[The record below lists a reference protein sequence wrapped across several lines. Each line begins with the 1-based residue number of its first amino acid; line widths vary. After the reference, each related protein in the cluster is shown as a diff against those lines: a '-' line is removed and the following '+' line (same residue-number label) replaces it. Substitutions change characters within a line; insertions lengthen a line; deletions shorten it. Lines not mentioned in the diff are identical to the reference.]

1 MINPVPEWGYH
12 LLLPVSLL
20 YSFPVW
26 RLPEY
31 ARLPIQAV
39 PSLLQDQKTKVYPT
53 YLAIVTT
60 QDLPV
65 YGVHIHRQ
73 THRSSHSAPNGQTQY
88 LLTTRRRFRYENL
101 ILPLVHQVIQHLSIA
116 IFEQRH
122 VLLSIR

>member
-53 YLAIVTT
+53 YQAIGTT
-60 QDLPV
+60 QNLPV

-73 THRSSHSAPNGQTQY
+73 THRSSHSAQNEQTQY

-101 ILPLVHQVIQHLSIA
+101 IFLLLHHVNPHLYIA
-116 IFEQRH
+116 LFE
-122 VLLSIR
+122 